1 MYYIRLSRLD
11 DFVYYFA
18 ILYNNLTGLGKYK
31 YYAKIKSAL
40 FVM

>member
-18 ILYNNLTGLGKYK
+18 ILCHNLTDLGKSK

-40 FVM
+40 DAM